1 MHPKALAAARG
12 FLGHNGEQ
20 MAIERRR
27 GQRRFLYARQ
37 VRRGRVSKRYLGS
50 LSDPVTEILS
60 RAQDLSGANSSAA
73 RAAIESE
80 LDEYAQLEPVIRLL
94 ATRVNRCVLRDKEKR
109 RRRARTRPKE
119 KRKPMMD
126 ASLDDTRESIGL
138 TRDEF
143 EHLVYR
149 ATSGSEDALA
159 ELHATL
165 RANPTMYGRLGDL
178 ARHVQLCLV
187 DLIAGDSV
195 VAHESLHLNI
205 DKMRSDLQR
214 DGTSPLEAL
223 LVDQVVTSWL
233 DLSVQ
238 QIGFAQDHCTEAIA
252 KRHEQ
257 RVERAQGRHLR
268 VVRALH
274 ELRNFT

>member
-1 MHPKALAAARG
+1 
-12 FLGHNGEQ
+12 

-27 GQRRFLYARQ
+27 GQQRFLYARQ

-50 LSDPVTEILS
+50 LSDPVTEILF
-60 RAQDLSGANSSAA
+60 RAQDLSRANSSAA
-73 RAAIESE
+73 RAAVEVE
-80 LDEYAQLEPVIRLL
+80 LDEYAQLEPVIRLV
-94 ATRVNRCVLRDKEKR
+94 ATRVNRCVLRDRNKQERKSQLPR
-109 RRRARTRPKE
+109 RKSS
-119 KRKPMMD
+119 KPMIDQSPD
-126 ASLDDTRESIGL
+126 ATPERISI
-138 TRDEF
+138 TRDDF
-143 EHLVYR
+143 DHLVDR
-149 ATSGSEDALA
+149 ATGGDEDAQA
-159 ELHATL
+159 ELRATL
-165 RANPTMYGRLGDL
+165 RANPKTYGRLGDL

-195 VAHESLHLNI
+195 VAHESLHLNM